1 MNYSLPRSRGVLC
14 NLSSETWIVLSDLVR
29 DVMLLRAEDAEGGLI
44 VLQREVIALF
54 LTAFDSK
61 EVTENGVLKAFI
73 LRSMRHHVLN
83 AQQADVQL
91 WKDELL
97 MRAMTHDSNVRPYP
111 SRLLNPALGGPI

>member
-73 LRSMRHHVLN
+73 LRSMWHHVLN

-91 WKDELL
+91 WKDALL

-111 SRLLNPALGGPI
+111 RAF

>member
-1 MNYSLPRSRGVLC
+1 M
-14 NLSSETWIVLSDLVR
+14 SSETWIVLSDLVR
-29 DVMLLRAEDAEGGLI
+29 DVMLLRADEAEGGLI
-44 VLQREVIALF
+44 VLQRDVIALF

-91 WKDELL
+91 WKDALL
-97 MRAMTHDSNVRPYP
+97 MRAMTHDSNVRPYL
-111 SRLLNPALGGPI
+111 SRLLNPACVHVCLIRTLA